1 VLRSP
6 DASVAASLSGM
17 VQCVG
22 YTIAAAAPL
31 GAGLLHAASHDWN
44 GVAIAFVVFALAA
57 AAAAAGAGRKLQI
70 ALRQHACMD

>member
-1 VLRSP
+1 
-6 DASVAASLSGM
+6 VAASLSGM

-44 GVAIAFVVFALAA
+44 GVALAFVLFAFASASAA
-57 AAAAAGAGRKLQI
+57 LGAGCNLQI
-70 ALRQHACMD
+70 TLRQDG